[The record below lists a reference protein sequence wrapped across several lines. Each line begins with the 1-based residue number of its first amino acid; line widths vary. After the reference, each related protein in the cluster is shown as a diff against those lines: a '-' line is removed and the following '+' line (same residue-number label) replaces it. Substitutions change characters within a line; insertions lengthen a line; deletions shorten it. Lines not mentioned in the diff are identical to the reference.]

1 MSIILKYLFKERKV
15 MAGANPNWPL
25 PALKDMMH
33 MHLSTTKDELVARY
47 TMNYPA
53 DVQAYDV
60 VYAHILKVSDA
71 LSDGIVKQFPTR
83 F

>member
-1 MSIILKYLFKERKV
+1 
-15 MAGANPNWPL
+15 
-25 PALKDMMH
+25 MMH

-53 DVQAYDV
+53 DVKAYDV
-60 VYAHILKVSDA
+60 VYVHILNMSDA
-71 LSDGIVKQFPTR
+71 LSDGIVKQFPTK

>member
-1 MSIILKYLFKERKV
+1 
-15 MAGANPNWPL
+15 
-25 PALKDMMH
+25 

-53 DVQAYDV
+53 DVKAYDV
-60 VYAHILKVSDA
+60 VYSHILEMSDT
-71 LSDGIVKQFPTR
+71 LSNGIAQQFPEK